1 MYFLMSERAFVM
13 WFSKQPIALYLVGF
27 IGAQVFMRI
36 WDALKSPGVFDDSQE
51 ESKDSDNE

>member
-1 MYFLMSERAFVM
+1 MFATIDAFVM

-51 ESKDSDNE
+51 ESKDSDYV